1 MDKETRDTIKTWFVY
16 MGFWLLMLLMICL
29 MIFVMSYKANAQNKS
44 QLSYTIIGA
53 TKANDGSITA
63 NVYFNIYGSAS
74 LQNVNFAPATSL
86 SDIQVGLTNFA
97 TMLYKR
103 QLDSIVSIQTY
114 NSILLQTDTTVLNQ
128 K

>member
-1 MDKETRDTIKTWFVY
+1 MDKETKDTIKSWLAL
-16 MGFWLLMLLMICL
+16 MGFFILMIAMFCGIIYC
-29 MIFVMSYKANAQNKS
+29 MTEDVEAQTKS

-63 NVYFNIYGSAS
+63 NVYFNIYGNSNV
-74 LQNVNFAPATSL
+74 QNVNFAPATSL

-114 NSILLQTDTTVLNQ
+114 NSILLQTDTTILNQ